1 MKLSRL
7 RFNFGFLLE
16 ADYGTSRRIELD
28 YPSIQLSDDVT
39 LTPLKGTLT
48 ATRTTEGIYIQGQLE
63 SSMSLECVRCLDE
76 AIVPIQFAL
85 DELYY
90 YPPQVAPPGEHRVG
104 DDGMIDLA
112 PLVRELSLLALP
124 IKVLCRPDCLGLCQE
139 CGANLNRGDCGCAE
153 NEVDPRLAV
162 LESLLKHSGDDDL

>member
-16 ADYGTSRRIELD
+16 ADYGTSRLIELD

-39 LTPLKGTLT
+39 LTPLTGSLT
-48 ATRTTEGIYIQGQLE
+48 VTRTTEGIYIQGVLQ
-63 SSMSLECVRCLDE
+63 SSLVQQCVRCLED
-76 AIVPIQFAL
+76 AIVPLEIHL
-85 DELYY
+85 DELFY
-90 YPPQVAPPGEHRVG
+90 YPPGSAPEGENRVG
-104 DDGMIDLA
+104 EDGIIDLS

-139 CGANLNRGDCGCAE
+139 CGANLNLGDCGCAE
-153 NEVDPRLAV
+153 DDVDPRLAI
-162 LESLLKHSGDDDL
+162 LGNLLGPDNDER